1 MTNKIKKIVFVGAGN
16 LATQLAKALFDANY
30 TIQAIYSHTINS
42 AKNLGQQVNCT
53 FCCNDTA
60 KLPTNADLYI
70 YALKDQFLEMV
81 IQKMPPCSGIH
92 VHTAGSLSLRVF
104 TDNQTHTG
112 IFYPF
117 QTFSKSKPVCFQ
129 KIPIFIESSQNDVKE
144 ILLELAHSL
153 SDSVYELSSEDRKI
167 LHLTGVFACNFTNY
181 LWKISEDLLQS
192 KQLPFQVVLPLIEE
206 TVTKLQTLRPV
217 EAQTGPAI
225 REDIDVMNQHLDL
238 LQSHKDLQKIYQLL
252 SQGIMSIKDK
262 KDEF

>member
-16 LATQLAKALFDANY
+16 LATQLAKALFDAKY
-30 TIQAIYSHTINS
+30 KIDAIYSHTLKS
-42 AKNLGQQVNCT
+42 AEILGQQVDCQL
-53 FCCNDTA
+53 CCNNVE
-60 KLPTNADLYI
+60 KLPQNADLYI
-70 YALKDQFLEMV
+70 YALKDQFLESI

-92 VHTAGSLSLRVF
+92 VHTAGSLSLTVF
-104 TDNQTHTG
+104 TENQTKTG

-129 KIPIFIESSQNDVKE
+129 NIPIFIESSQLDVKE
-144 ILLELAHSL
+144 ILLDLAHSL
-153 SDSVYELSSEDRKI
+153 SKSVYELSSEDRKI

-192 KQLPFQVVLPLIEE
+192 KQLPFQVVLPLIQE
-206 TVTKLQTLRPV
+206 TVTKLQTLKPV

-225 REDIDVMNQHLDL
+225 REDIDVMKNHLDL
-238 LQSHKDLQKIYQLL
+238 LESHPNLQKIYQLL
-252 SQGIMSIKDK
+252 SQGIISIKDK